1 MTFDF
6 GANNKRL
13 ILASASPRRLDLL
26 RTAGI
31 EPFVCPTECEE
42 ITGGMPPRDL
52 VMANA
57 RLKAEACAKQHPD
70 GVIVAADTVVA
81 LGDEIF
87 GKPVDAADARRM
99 LAALSGRTHSVFTGV
114 AVVKNGTVQV
124 DAAETRVTF
133 RDLTDAEIAA
143 YVASGEPLDKAGAY
157 AIQGGAGAFVADIDG
172 DFDNI
177 VGLPLYLLNEM
188 VDLFDYVEF

>member
-6 GANNKRL
+6 GTNNRL

-31 EPFVCPTECEE
+31 EPCVCPTECDE
-42 ITGGMPPRDL
+42 IAGGMPPRDL

-57 RLKAEACAKQHPD
+57 RLKAEACAKEHS

-87 GKPVDAADARRM
+87 GKPQDAADARRM
-99 LAALSGRTHSVFTGV
+99 LAALSGQTHSVFTGV
-114 AVVKNGTVQV
+114 AVCKNGAVQV

-133 RDLTDAEIAA
+133 RELTDAEIAA
-143 YVASGEPLDKAGAY
+143 YVATGEPLDKAGAY

-188 VDLFDYVEF
+188 VDLFDFVEF

>member
-1 MTFDF
+1 MNDM
-6 GANNKRL
+6 NRL

-31 EPFVCPTECEE
+31 EPLVCPVECEE
-42 ITGGMPPRDL
+42 IAGGMAPREL

-57 RLKAEACAKQHPD
+57 KLKAEACAKAHS

-87 GKPVDAADARRM
+87 GKPENAEDACRM
-99 LAALSGRTHSVFTGV
+99 LAALSGRAHSVFTGV
-114 AVVKNGTVQV
+114 AVSQNGAVQV
-124 DAAETRVTF
+124 GAAETKVTF
-133 RDLTDAEIAA
+133 RELTEQEIAD
-143 YVASGEPLDKAGAY
+143 YVATGEPLDKAGAY
-157 AIQGGAGAFVADIDG
+157 AIQGGAGAFVAAVEG

>member
-1 MTFDF
+1 MFDM
-6 GANNKRL
+6 GNNNRL

-31 EPFVCPTECEE
+31 EPLVCPTECEE
-42 ITGGMPPRDL
+42 ICDGMAPRDL
-52 VMANA
+52 VVANA
-57 RLKAEACAKQHPD
+57 RLKAEACAKEHS

-81 LGDEIF
+81 LDDKIF
-87 GKPVDAADARRM
+87 GKPQDAADAERM

-114 AVVKNGTVQV
+114 AVVKNGEVQV
-124 DAAETRVTF
+124 DAAETKVTF
-133 RDLTDAEIAA
+133 RELTHDEIAA

-157 AIQGGAGAFVADIDG
+157 AIQGGAGAFVAEVDG

-177 VGLPLYLLNEM
+177 VGLPLYLLNQM
-188 VDLFDYVEF
+188 VDLFDFIEF